1 MRFYAAIAI
10 MLCVASCSCSRLS
23 NRDLEGTVW
32 ESRQVDSDP
41 AVGSVELV
49 LSLEFIDSR
58 MFLLKRAERWVSKK
72 ESVKTP
78 LPEDTEVSGEYRVE
92 SNTIHL
98 SFADGS
104 SLAFSYKDGRI
115 ISHDESRTFVKAR

>member
-1 MRFYAAIAI
+1 M
-10 MLCVASCSCSRLS
+10 SS
-23 NRDLEGTVW
+23 RDLEGTLW

-72 ESVKTP
+72 ESIKTP
-78 LPEDTEVSGEYRVE
+78 LPEDTEVSGEYHVE
-92 SNTIHL
+92 SNNIHL
-98 SFADGS
+98 TFADGS
-104 SLAFSYKDGRI
+104 SLAFSYKAGRI
-115 ISHDESRTFVKAR
+115 ISHDGSRTFTKSR

>member
-1 MRFYAAIAI
+1 MRFYTTIAVLI
-10 MLCVASCSCSRLS
+10 CVAACSCSRLS
-23 NRDLEGTVW
+23 SRDLEGTVW

-49 LSLEFIDSR
+49 ISLEFIDSR

-78 LPEDTEVSGEYRVE
+78 LPEDSEVSGEYRVDG
-92 SNTIHL
+92 NLIHL
-98 SFADGS
+98 AFADGS
-104 SLAFSYKDGRI
+104 SLAFSYKDGKI
-115 ISHDESRTFVKAR
+115 ISHDESRIFVKAR